1 MLGHLDSVTLQAAAF
16 PRTHSWETG
25 WPGACS
31 TCGRSPW
38 LHPSPYYLC
47 SNLYMPS
54 QVLKQQGHP
63 PSSACRFFFLEYTLN
78 HMIAVYPKPYISL
91 LDGIVMGGG
100 AGVSMH
106 GSFRVATE
114 K

>member
-1 MLGHLDSVTLQAAAF
+1 MA
-16 PRTHSWETG
+16 
-25 WPGACS
+25 GAHGCILALVKY
-31 TCGRSPW
+31 TR
-38 LHPSPYYLC
+38 LLLYL
-47 SNLYMPS
+47 PS
-54 QVLKQQGHP
+54 QALKQQGP
-63 PSSACRFFFLEYTLN
+63 PPLLLPPRRFFFLEYTLN
-78 HMIAVYPKPYISL
+78 HLIAVYPKPYISL

>member
-1 MLGHLDSVTLQAAAF
+1 MQHLRQEPVATPQPKSSPLNPTPAFTGPQAA
-16 PRTHSWETG
+16 
-25 WPGACS
+25 
-31 TCGRSPW
+31 
-38 LHPSPYYLC
+38 
-47 SNLYMPS
+47 
-54 QVLKQQGHP
+54 GHP
-63 PSSACRFFFLEYTLN
+63 LLLVPSACRFFFLEYTLN
-78 HMIAVYPKPYISL
+78 HLIAVYPKPYISL